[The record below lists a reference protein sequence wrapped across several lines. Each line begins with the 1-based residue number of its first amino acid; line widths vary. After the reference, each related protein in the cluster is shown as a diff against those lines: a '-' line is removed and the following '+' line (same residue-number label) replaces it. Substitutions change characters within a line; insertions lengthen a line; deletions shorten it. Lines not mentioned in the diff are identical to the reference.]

1 MTTINVD
8 GFYPA
13 SQFHFSLSD
22 TPTAEQKE
30 RIMEAIQRPMS
41 GLVDIKWTPRRVII
55 TTAHG
60 PDERD
65 EWGNEF
71 KRRIESVF

>member
-1 MTTINVD
+1 MD
-8 GFYPA
+8 
-13 SQFHFSLSD
+13 
-22 TPTAEQKE
+22 
-30 RIMEAIQRPMS
+30 AIKQPMS

-60 PDERD
+60 PDERE
-65 EWGNEF
+65 EWRNEF